1 MRIVLL
7 IGSVEE
13 GFTYNSILE
22 LSKIVELHVF
32 CSRKIKPKYM
42 AKNANYHIFKNTIF
56 SISIFETIELFFQV
70 FVDLL
75 RAKDLFYLSRFRYN
89 YNLLKNAHYKSKFL
103 ISQLDSQNIKSD
115 NTKFF
120 SFWMDDNATLLALLK
135 KRRLINNAFSL
146 AHGRDLFEWR
156 EPEFGFLPFK
166 KFQLKYLDIVFS
178 VSKNGANYLKKRF
191 VKFSNKI
198 DVFYLG
204 SYDYG
209 VSNYESTDFTII
221 SCADIKSIKRVDLIA
236 EALSLSKEKINWIH
250 VGNIN
255 YGKSDTAKIKLKE
268 KLNLLK
274 RNKKIE
280 YHFKG
285 TIDNK
290 SFMEVYINN
299 KINLFVNVSTTEGLP
314 FSMIE
319 ASSFGVPIISTN
331 AGGCSEIVD
340 KFGVILPVNLS
351 AIDLFNEIQRF
362 RNSLKNS
369 ATNRSRIKDNW
380 NTKFNIEKNFRDL
393 IENLKKP

>member
-1 MRIVLL
+1 ML

-32 CSRKIKPKYM
+32 CSRKIKLKYM
-42 AKNANYHIFKNTIF
+42 AKTVNYHLFKNTIF
-56 SISIFETIELFFQV
+56 SISLFESIELLFQV
-70 FVDLL
+70 LVDLL

-89 YNLLKNAHYKSKFL
+89 YNLLRNAHYKSKFL
-103 ISQLDSQNIKSD
+103 LSELDSLNINSD
-115 NTKFF
+115 NTRFL
-120 SFWMDDNATLLALLK
+120 SFWMDDNAILLALLK

-156 EPEFGFLPFK
+156 EPEFGLLPFK
-166 KFQLKYLDIVFS
+166 KFQLKYLDKVFS
-178 VSKNGANYLKKRF
+178 VSINGANYLKKRF
-191 VKFSNKI
+191 VRFSNKI

-209 VSNYESTDFTII
+209 VSIYEATDFTIV

-236 EALSLSKEKINWIH
+236 EALSLTREKINWIH

-255 YGKSDTAKIKLKE
+255 YGNTDIAKIKLKE

-274 RNKKIE
+274 RNKNVKFN
-280 YHFKG
+280 FKG
-285 TIDNK
+285 SIDNK
-290 SFMEVYINN
+290 SFMEVYTNN
-299 KINLFVNVSTTEGLP
+299 MVNLFVNVSTTEGLP

-340 KFGVILPVNLS
+340 NFGVILPVNLS
-351 AIDLFNEIQRF
+351 ATDLCNEIQKF
-362 RNSLKNS
+362 RNSHKNTS
-369 ATNRSRIKDNW
+369 ANRRRIKDNW
-380 NTKFNIEKNFRDL
+380 NIKFNIEKNVREL
-393 IENLKKP
+393 IENLEKP